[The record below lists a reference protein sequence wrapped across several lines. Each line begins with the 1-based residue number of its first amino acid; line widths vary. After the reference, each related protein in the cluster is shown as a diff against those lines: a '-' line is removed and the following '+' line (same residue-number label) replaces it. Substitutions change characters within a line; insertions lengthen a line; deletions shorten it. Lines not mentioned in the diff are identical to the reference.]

1 MATPRKKNKIRLQP
15 ARRPS
20 SPMNM
25 DRRNEG
31 FAGGFAVV
39 LVVSG
44 GISIS
49 GDQGFC
55 FAAFGNSVM

>member
-1 MATPRKKNKIRLQP
+1 
-15 ARRPS
+15 
-20 SPMNM
+20 MNM
-25 DRRNEG
+25 DRRIEG
-31 FAGGFAVV
+31 FAGEFAVV

-44 GISIS
+44 GILIS